1 MLYIKILG
9 MLLVVT
15 ASYGIGKTMGVY
27 QNRRVEDI
35 YELLIFVRM
44 ANGHLAYSA
53 SEITEIIREGSDK
66 AGGRIGDWLAGLA
79 LQFRTEEYASSFEQI
94 WTGSIGSL
102 EEHSYLTDA
111 QIGAVKELGKWLC
124 YMDVDMQIRNLKLW
138 EQNMQTEYEEQKDRA
153 RRINKVSRSLG
164 LLGGIF
170 LIILI
175 G

>member
-9 MLLVVT
+9 MLLVVA
-15 ASYGIGKTMGVY
+15 ASYGIGKTIGVY

-44 ANGHLAYSA
+44 ANGHLAYS
-53 SEITEIIREGSDK
+53 
-66 AGGRIGDWLAGLA
+66 LM
-79 LQFRTEEYASSFEQI
+79 
-94 WTGSIGSL
+94 
-102 EEHSYLTDA
+102 EHSYLTDT

-138 EQNMQTEYEEQKDRA
+138 EQNMQAEYEEQKDRA

>member
-9 MLLVVT
+9 N
-15 ASYGIGKTMGVY
+15 ASGGHSFLWDRKDDRSLSEPARGRYLRASDICPDGKWASGIQCIGDH
-27 QNRRVEDI
+27 RD
-35 YELLIFVRM
+35 
-44 ANGHLAYSA
+44 HW
-53 SEITEIIREGSDK
+53 EGSDK

-94 WTGSIGSL
+94 WTGSIESL
-102 EEHSYLTDA
+102 MEYSYLTDV

-124 YMDVDMQIRNLKLW
+124 YMDIDMQIRNLKLW

-153 RRINKVSRSLG
+153 HRINKVSRSLG

>member
-15 ASYGIGKTMGVY
+15 ASYGIGKTIGVY

-66 AGGRIGDWLAGLA
+66 AGGRIGDWLAGEKAICL
-79 LQFRTEEYASSFEQI
+79 
-94 WTGSIGSL
+94 L
-102 EEHSYLTDA
+102 E
-111 QIGAVKELGKWLC
+111 G
-124 YMDVDMQIRNLKLW
+124 
-138 EQNMQTEYEEQKDRA
+138 
-153 RRINKVSRSLG
+153 
-164 LLGGIF
+164 
-170 LIILI
+170 
-175 G
+175 

>member
-15 ASYGIGKTMGVY
+15 ASYGIGKTIGVY

-35 YELLIFVRM
+35 YELLIFVR
-44 ANGHLAYSA
+44 LAYSA

-102 EEHSYLTDA
+102 MEYSYLTDA

-124 YMDVDMQIRNLKLW
+124 YMDIDMQIRNLKLW
-138 EQNMQTEYEEQKDRA
+138 EQNMRTEYEEQKDRA
-153 RRINKVSRSLG
+153 HRINKVSRSLG

>member
-15 ASYGIGKTMGVY
+15 ASYGIGKTIGVY

-66 AGGRIGDWLAGLA
+66 AGEGSETGLP
-79 LQFRTEEYASSFEQI
+79 
-94 WTGSIGSL
+94 G
-102 EEHSYLTDA
+102 
-111 QIGAVKELGKWLC
+111 WLC
-124 YMDVDMQIRNLKLW
+124 SFGRK
-138 EQNMQTEYEEQKDRA
+138 NMLLLL
-153 RRINKVSRSLG
+153 SRSG
-164 LLGGIF
+164 QAVSEV
-170 LIILI
+170 
-175 G
+175 